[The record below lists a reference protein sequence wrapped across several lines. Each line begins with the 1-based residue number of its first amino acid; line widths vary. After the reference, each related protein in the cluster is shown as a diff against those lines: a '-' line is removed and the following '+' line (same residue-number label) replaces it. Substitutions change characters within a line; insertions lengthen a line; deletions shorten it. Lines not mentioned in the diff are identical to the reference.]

1 MFSECSNLKELDL
14 KSFELNLQNFNTEN
28 VTDMKYMFDGY
39 SNLPDKIKN
48 KFWTRVRFSPTPQS
62 LPKKNFHQF

>member
-1 MFSECSNLKELDL
+1 M
-14 KSFELNLQNFNTEN
+14 
-28 VTDMKYMFDGY
+28 VTDMSNMFDGY